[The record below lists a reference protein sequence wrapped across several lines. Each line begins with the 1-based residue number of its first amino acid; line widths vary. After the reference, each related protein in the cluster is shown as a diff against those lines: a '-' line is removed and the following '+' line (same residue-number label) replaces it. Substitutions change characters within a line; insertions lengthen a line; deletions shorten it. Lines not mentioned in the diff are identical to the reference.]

1 MSRVIIT
8 FLRNDWEGSLLNTS
22 VSTHDKKAFILW
34 FLEHYQLKKRES
46 VWILNYLTN
55 HESLLANVHF
65 IREARFCPRGI
76 IISAQCSNDVPFRF
90 YKDHIVTTDAEKSF
104 HDIRLNR
111 QDPIYIQLSFENA
124 HQSAEYSA
132 VLEDNP
138 FLPDDFFIT
147 KREKMLASE
156 FLNYTL
162 FKARKNQLL
171 KKIDQALDHHD
182 KENFNKYT
190 LALEQLKDAYDT
202 DPLFSIDDH

>member
-1 MSRVIIT
+1 MIRREAEMS
-8 FLRNDWEGSLLNTS
+8 TS
-22 VSTHDKKAFILW
+22 VSIQDKKAFIHW

-76 IISAQCSNDVPFRF
+76 IISSKCSNDVPFRF

-111 QDPIYIQLSFENA
+111 HEPIYIQLSFENA

-147 KREKMLASE
+147 KREKILAHE
-156 FLNYTL
+156 FLNFTL
-162 FKARKNQLL
+162 FQARKKQLL
-171 KKIDQALDHHD
+171 AKIDQALDQQD
-182 KENFNKYT
+182 LYSFNKYT
-190 LALEQLKDAYDT
+190 KELDLLKKEYDS
-202 DPLFSIDDH
+202 DQIYLDD

>member
-1 MSRVIIT
+1 MS
-8 FLRNDWEGSLLNTS
+8 TS
-22 VSTHDKKAFILW
+22 VSIQDKKAFIQW

-46 VWILNYLTN
+46 VWILNYLSN
-55 HESLLANVHF
+55 HESMLANVHF

-76 IISAQCSNDVPFRF
+76 IISTRCSDDVPFRF

-111 QDPIYIQLSFENA
+111 HEPIYIQLSFENA
-124 HQSAEYSA
+124 NQNAEYSA

-147 KREKMLASE
+147 KREKLLASE

-162 FKARKNQLL
+162 FQNRQKDLLAQIDYALDYKDVIAFKRYTESL
-171 KKIDQALDHHD
+171 KKL
-182 KENFNKYT
+182 KE
-190 LALEQLKDAYDT
+190 AYDS
-202 DPLFSIDDH
+202 DQPFHLEE